1 MELAYAVVHDE
12 PPEVYAAENVEVLQ
26 WVIALEVVARTP
38 ASTLHPDTAQVLRD
52 ALLDE
57 RWGDAVELWMRTS
70 GTVIDVYPDGL
81 QVWTAA
87 LLQADIANV
96 RLQFT
101 PLFTD

>member
-1 MELAYAVVHDE
+1 MELAYAVVHDY
-12 PPEVYAAENVEVLQ
+12 PPQVFAAEDVEVLQ

-38 ASTLHPDTAQVLRD
+38 PSMLQPETLQTLRE

-70 GTVIDVYPDGL
+70 ETIIDVYPDGL
-81 QVWTAA
+81 RVWTAGA
-87 LLQADIANV
+87 IQADIADV

-101 PLFTD
+101 PLFED